1 MTETKIITDVAE
13 SLGVAPDTLT
23 PDTNLADAGLD
34 SLRLIMLVEKW
45 RAEGVTVDF
54 QDILTRATL
63 AEWFELFQSQ
73 YAYFL
78 HR

>member
-23 PDTNLADAGLD
+23 PDTHLADAGLD

-63 AEWFELFQSQ
+63 AEWFELFQS
-73 YAYFL
+73 
-78 HR
+78 

>member
-13 SLGVAPDTLT
+13 SWGVAPDTLT

-63 AEWFELFQSQ
+63 AEWFELFQS
-73 YAYFL
+73 
-78 HR
+78 

>member
-13 SLGVAPDTLT
+13 SLGVAPDALT

-63 AEWFELFQSQ
+63 AEWFELFQS
-73 YAYFL
+73 
-78 HR
+78 

>member
-54 QDILTRATL
+54 QDILTRTTL
-63 AEWFELFQSQ
+63 AEWFELFQS
-73 YAYFL
+73 
-78 HR
+78 

>member
-13 SLGVAPDTLT
+13 SLGVAPDMLT

-54 QDILTRATL
+54 QDILTRAKL
-63 AEWFELFQSQ
+63 AEWFELFQS
-73 YAYFL
+73 
-78 HR
+78 

>member
-1 MTETKIITDVAE
+1 MTETKIITDGAE

-63 AEWFELFQSQ
+63 AEWFELFQS
-73 YAYFL
+73 
-78 HR
+78 

>member
-63 AEWFELFQSQ
+63 AEWFELSQS
-73 YAYFL
+73 
-78 HR
+78 

>member
-13 SLGVAPDTLT
+13 SLGEAPDTLT

-63 AEWFELFQSQ
+63 AEWFELFQS
-73 YAYFL
+73 
-78 HR
+78 

>member
-23 PDTNLADAGLD
+23 PDTNLADTGLD

-45 RAEGVTVDF
+45 RVEGVTVDF

-63 AEWFELFQSQ
+63 AEWFELFQS
-73 YAYFL
+73 
-78 HR
+78 

>member
-23 PDTNLADAGLD
+23 PDTNLTDAGLD

-54 QDILTRATL
+54 QDILTRTTL
-63 AEWFELFQSQ
+63 AEWFELFQS
-73 YAYFL
+73 
-78 HR
+78 

>member
-23 PDTNLADAGLD
+23 PDPNLADAGLD

-63 AEWFELFQSQ
+63 AEWFELFQS
-73 YAYFL
+73 
-78 HR
+78 

>member
-23 PDTNLADAGLD
+23 PGTNLADAGLD

-63 AEWFELFQSQ
+63 ADWFELFQS
-73 YAYFL
+73 
-78 HR
+78 

>member
-54 QDILTRATL
+54 QDIFTRATL
-63 AEWFELFQSQ
+63 AEWFELFQS
-73 YAYFL
+73 
-78 HR
+78 

>member
-54 QDILTRATL
+54 QDILTRTTL
-63 AEWFELFQSQ
+63 AEWCELFQS
-73 YAYFL
+73 
-78 HR
+78 

>member
-23 PDTNLADAGLD
+23 PDTNLADAGL
-34 SLRLIMLVEKW
+34 VEKW

-63 AEWFELFQSQ
+63 AEWFELFQS
-73 YAYFL
+73 
-78 HR
+78 

>member
-13 SLGVAPDTLT
+13 SLGGAPDTLT
-23 PDTNLADAGLD
+23 PDTNLTDAGLD

-63 AEWFELFQSQ
+63 AEWFELFQS
-73 YAYFL
+73 
-78 HR
+78 

>member
-34 SLRLIMLVEKW
+34 SLRLWISKTYSPG
-45 RAEGVTVDF
+45 R
-54 QDILTRATL
+54 R
-63 AEWFELFQSQ
+63 
-73 YAYFL
+73 
-78 HR
+78 

>member
-23 PDTNLADAGLD
+23 PDTNPADAGLD

-63 AEWFELFQSQ
+63 AEWFELFQS
-73 YAYFL
+73 
-78 HR
+78 

>member
-34 SLRLIMLVEKW
+34 SLRLFMLVEKW

-63 AEWFELFQSQ
+63 AEWFELFQS
-73 YAYFL
+73 
-78 HR
+78 

>member
-1 MTETKIITDVAE
+1 MTETKIITNVAE

-63 AEWFELFQSQ
+63 AEWFELFQS
-73 YAYFL
+73 
-78 HR
+78 

>member
-45 RAEGVTVDF
+45 RAESVTVDF

-63 AEWFELFQSQ
+63 AEWFELFQS
-73 YAYFL
+73 
-78 HR
+78 

>member
-1 MTETKIITDVAE
+1 MTETKIITGVAE

-63 AEWFELFQSQ
+63 AEWFELFQS
-73 YAYFL
+73 
-78 HR
+78 

>member
-1 MTETKIITDVAE
+1 MTETKIITDVAQ

-45 RAEGVTVDF
+45 RA
-54 QDILTRATL
+54 
-63 AEWFELFQSQ
+63 
-73 YAYFL
+73 
-78 HR
+78 

>member
-1 MTETKIITDVAE
+1 MTETKIITDV
-13 SLGVAPDTLT
+13 PDTLT

-63 AEWFELFQSQ
+63 AEWFELFQS
-73 YAYFL
+73 
-78 HR
+78 

>member
-23 PDTNLADAGLD
+23 PDTNLTDAGLD

-63 AEWFELFQSQ
+63 AEWFELFHS
-73 YAYFL
+73 
-78 HR
+78 

>member
-54 QDILTRATL
+54 QDILTLATR
-63 AEWFELFQSQ
+63 AEWFELFQI
-73 YAYFL
+73 
-78 HR
+78 

>member
-13 SLGVAPDTLT
+13 SLGVSPDTLS

-63 AEWFELFQSQ
+63 AEWFELSQS
-73 YAYFL
+73 
-78 HR
+78 

>member
-45 RAEGVTVDF
+45 RAGGLTMDF

-63 AEWFELFQSQ
+63 AEWFELFQS
-73 YAYFL
+73 
-78 HR
+78 

>member
-23 PDTNLADAGLD
+23 PDTNLADTGLD

-63 AEWFELFQSQ
+63 AEWFELFQS
-73 YAYFL
+73 
-78 HR
+78 

>member
-1 MTETKIITDVAE
+1 MTKTKIITDVAE

-63 AEWFELFQSQ
+63 AEWFELFQS
-73 YAYFL
+73 
-78 HR
+78 

>member
-34 SLRLIMLVEKW
+34 SLRLIRLVEKW

-63 AEWFELFQSQ
+63 AEWFELFQS
-73 YAYFL
+73 
-78 HR
+78 

>member
-23 PDTNLADAGLD
+23 TDTNLADAGLD

-63 AEWFELFQSQ
+63 AEWFELFQS
-73 YAYFL
+73 
-78 HR
+78 